1 MSAETEQ
8 YGYPFEAGAQEL
20 LDMSA
25 EDLERQAAQA
35 IYVGRHMMYQTS
47 VNSAEAGTCRFTEAL
62 ALLALAERPG
72 LRPAA
77 GRRTE

>member
-35 IYVGRHMMYQTS
+35 IYVGRHMMYQTGS
-47 VNSAEAGTCRFTEAL
+47 SNFRGVIPFMLLISAVG
-62 ALLALAERPG
+62 
-72 LRPAA
+72 
-77 GRRTE
+77 